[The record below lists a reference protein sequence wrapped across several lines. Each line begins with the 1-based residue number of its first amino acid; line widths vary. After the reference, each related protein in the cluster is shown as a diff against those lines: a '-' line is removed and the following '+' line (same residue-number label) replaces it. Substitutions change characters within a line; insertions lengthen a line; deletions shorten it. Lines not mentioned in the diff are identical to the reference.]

1 MEYVKELENQLID
14 ILTAKIRYVREG
26 KWERAAACRD
36 MELYIEGKIRE
47 ANKALETQ
55 TKQDI

>member
-1 MEYVKELENQLID
+1 MEYIKELENQLID

-47 ANKALETQ
+47 AKKLET
-55 TKQDI
+55 KQ